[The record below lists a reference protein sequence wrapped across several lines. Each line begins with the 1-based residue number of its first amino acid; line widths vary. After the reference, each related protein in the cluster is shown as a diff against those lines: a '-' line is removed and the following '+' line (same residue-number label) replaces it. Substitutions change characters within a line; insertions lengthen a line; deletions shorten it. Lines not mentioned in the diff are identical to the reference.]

1 MVSILLSTKNTKGT
15 KKIICLNGLLVG
27 FNETQIEK
35 GGELM
40 TSLKINLD
48 DMTQAL
54 TTRFD
59 IVEGGFYLDTE
70 TGDILL
76 NTEGLDD
83 GDVPEDLEDNP
94 RYRLI
99 DPLASHESFQ
109 IMEDFVDSLGDTK
122 EAGKLR
128 DALNR
133 RKPFRQ
139 FKDTLH
145 EHTKLSDVWYAFEQ
159 QELKRL
165 AEEWCEEN
173 GIKAEWV

>member
-1 MVSILLSTKNTKGT
+1 MI
-15 KKIICLNGLLVG
+15 
-27 FNETQIEK
+27 
-35 GGELM
+35 
-40 TSLKINLD
+40 SLKIKLD
-48 DMTQAL
+48 DITEAL

-59 IVEGGFYLDTE
+59 IVEGGFFLDTE

-76 NTEGLDD
+76 STEGVDESDLPD
-83 GDVPEDLEDNP
+83 DLEDNP

-99 DPLASHESFQ
+99 DPLASYESFQ

-122 EAGKLR
+122 EAVRLQE
-128 DALNR
+128 ALNR

-145 EHTKLSDVWYAFEQ
+145 EHTSLSDAWYAFEQ
-159 QELKRL
+159 KELKRL